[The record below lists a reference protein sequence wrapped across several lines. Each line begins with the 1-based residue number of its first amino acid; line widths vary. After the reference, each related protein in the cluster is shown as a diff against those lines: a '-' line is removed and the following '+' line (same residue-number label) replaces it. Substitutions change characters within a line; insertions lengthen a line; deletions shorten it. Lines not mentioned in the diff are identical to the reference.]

1 MPARHPRRT
10 ASASYRPARPAVPP
24 VPPSVP
30 VTPTDLDARDGDGIR
45 WELVE
50 RMRALI
56 AADALDTPDRWALAE
71 ELLFGEMEQ
80 VTAKG

>member
-1 MPARHPRRT
+1 MPARPPRRT
-10 ASASYRPARPAVPP
+10 AAAYRPAQSPTVPPAV
-24 VPPSVP
+24 PSVP
-30 VTPTDLDARDGDGIR
+30 VATDPRDGDGIR

-71 ELLFGEMEQ
+71 ELLLGE
-80 VTAKG
+80 VVATAAKG